1 MSGGTYPFTGRQFL
15 VLWQFLANPSKR
27 NSAQR
32 MLLGK
37 IRNRIE
43 RVLRQEEQQGLR
55 VFARLKPSFVN
66 AVRDGKPVLDDAGRP
81 AKILEYDP
89 VAIKVKQGELQID
102 TRERAALIDFMID
115 QIDGDA
121 KPDEKGSL
129 APSADVA
136 GDVLRIASWLG
147 MGTELETRLL
157 AAHPVDGYAGKI
169 DSINPEGAEDAASE
183 APE

>member
-15 VLWQFLANPSKR
+15 TFWQFLANPSKR

-32 MLLGK
+32 VLLGK

-43 RVLRQEEQQGLR
+43 RVLRQEEQEGLR
-55 VFARLKPSFVN
+55 VFLRLKPSFTP
-66 AVRDGKPVLDDAGRP
+66 AFRDGKPLLDDAGKQ

-89 VAIKVKQGELQID
+89 ESLKARQGDFRID
-102 TRERAALIDFMID
+102 TRERAALIDFMVD

-121 KPDEKGSL
+121 KPDGKGS
-129 APSADVA
+129 APPSADVVA
-136 GDVLRIASWLG
+136 GVLRIASWVG
-147 MGTELETRLL
+147 METELETRLL
-157 AAHPVDGYAGKI
+157 AAHPVDGYAGQI
-169 DSINPEGAEDAASE
+169 DPVEPEDAEDAASE